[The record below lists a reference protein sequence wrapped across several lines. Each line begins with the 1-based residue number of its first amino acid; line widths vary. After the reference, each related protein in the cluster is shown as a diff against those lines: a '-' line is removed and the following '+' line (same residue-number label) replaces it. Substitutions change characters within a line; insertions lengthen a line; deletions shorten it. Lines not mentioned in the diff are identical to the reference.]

1 MYLMV
6 TITQSIETDELDTVA
21 INSIYPFNILWRL
34 RRKFATIERRN
45 RKFAIHFITGSKHS
59 LVELRDKSFRGQS
72 YRYCKQT
79 LEILHV

>member
-45 RKFAIHFITGSKHS
+45 RKFAIHFITGA
-59 LVELRDKSFRGQS
+59 
-72 YRYCKQT
+72 
-79 LEILHV
+79 